1 MQLVVNGRN
10 VRTYSFL
17 VVFSKEQKIRL
28 KMSWFF
34 HFVSKKGIKEIFLYP
49 RIIDIDSINKNRL
62 TQRFQPL
69 KMNQQ
74 VINRIMDQT
83 FEDRT
88 MSMLS
93 LDKDVPVAL
102 RLRRMK
108 RRLFLERTTSKGSVS
123 ESSTEED
130 SPSSQAR
137 RVSQSSL

>member
-1 MQLVVNGRN
+1 
-10 VRTYSFL
+10 
-17 VVFSKEQKIRL
+17 
-28 KMSWFF
+28 
-34 HFVSKKGIKEIFLYP
+34 
-49 RIIDIDSINKNRL
+49 
-62 TQRFQPL
+62 
-69 KMNQQ
+69 MNQQ

-93 LDKDVPVAL
+93 VDKDVPVAL

-137 RVSQSSL
+137 RVSQSSLWADVKQSLSIQETLLAEEEMKRCIIRHYMKIDTFTANGLGFSMLWISRIVAGSNESLESLLSYTLEHVQ

>member
-1 MQLVVNGRN
+1 
-10 VRTYSFL
+10 
-17 VVFSKEQKIRL
+17 
-28 KMSWFF
+28 
-34 HFVSKKGIKEIFLYP
+34 
-49 RIIDIDSINKNRL
+49 
-62 TQRFQPL
+62 
-69 KMNQQ
+69 MNQQ